1 MTIYSM
7 TGYAVATQEILSG
20 SLNIELRAVNSRYL
34 DIQLRL
40 PEEFR
45 QLEPSI
51 RELIAAQLNRGKI
64 ECRLNLSDQSNLERS
79 QHLNLPLFKKLV
91 ELNQSIKSS
100 LPEAQS
106 LSVADILNW
115 PGILANETN
124 SADYLHENCL
134 ALLEKALNDLSATR
148 KREGE
153 KLKIILID
161 RLEQIRSLITT
172 AQPHIPGLI
181 SAFEEKL
188 RSRLKEAEVNHEDER
203 IRQEISL
210 FAGKIDIDEELSRLQ
225 THLDEVERILS
236 KGGAVGKR
244 LDFMMQ
250 ELNREANTVGSK
262 SVDLEISKISIA
274 LKVLIEQMREQVQNI
289 E

>member
-1 MTIYSM
+1 MIYSM
-7 TGYAVATQEILSG
+7 TGYAVASKEILSG
-20 SLNIELRAVNSRYL
+20 SINIELRAVNSRYL
-34 DIQLRL
+34 DIQFRMSD
-40 PEEFR
+40 EFR
-45 QLEPSI
+45 SLEPAI
-51 RELIAAQLNRGKI
+51 RELLNVQLNRGKI
-64 ECRLNLSDQSNLERS
+64 ECRLNFSVRSNFEHP
-79 QHLNLPLFKKLV
+79 QQLNLPLFKKLV
-91 ELNQSIKSS
+91 ELNHAVKSS

-115 PGILANETN
+115 PGILANEMN
-124 SADYLHENCL
+124 STDSLHENSL
-134 ALLEKALNDLSATR
+134 ALLKETLNDLTATR
-148 KREGE
+148 AREGE
-153 KLKIILID
+153 KLKINVLD
-161 RLEQIRSLITT
+161 RLEQMRALIVT

-181 SAFEEKL
+181 AAFEEKL
-188 RSRLKEAEVNHEDER
+188 RNRLKEVDVNQEDER

-250 ELNREANTVGSK
+250 ELNREANTIGSK
-262 SVDLEISKISIA
+262 SVDLEISKISMS

>member
-1 MTIYSM
+1 MIYSM
-7 TGYAVATQEILSG
+7 TGYAVATKEALSG

-34 DIQLRL
+34 DIQFRM
-40 PEEFR
+40 PDEFR
-45 QLEPSI
+45 PLEPAI
-51 RELIAAQLNRGKI
+51 RELITAQLNRGKI
-64 ECRLNLSDQSNLERS
+64 ECRLNFSARSNFENP
-79 QHLNLPLFKKLV
+79 QHLNLELFKKLV

-115 PGILANETN
+115 PGILVNDTN
-124 SADYLHENCL
+124 SADC
-134 ALLEKALNDLSATR
+134 LLEYSLVLLKETLKDLTATR
-148 KREGE
+148 AREGE
-153 KLKIILID
+153 KLKIILLD
-161 RLEQIRSLITT
+161 RLEQIRTLIIT
-172 AQPHIPGLI
+172 AQPHVPGLI
-181 SAFEEKL
+181 AAFEEKL
-188 RSRLKEAEVNHEDER
+188 RNRLKEADINHEDER

-262 SVDLEISKISIA
+262 SVDLEISKISMA

>member
-1 MTIYSM
+1 MIYSM
-7 TGYAVATQEILSG
+7 TGYAVASKEILSG

-34 DIQLRL
+34 DIQFRMSD
-40 PEEFR
+40 EFR
-45 QLEPSI
+45 PLEPTI
-51 RELIAAQLNRGKI
+51 RELLTAQLNRGKI
-64 ECRLNLSDQSNLERS
+64 ECRLNFSARSNFEHP
-79 QHLNLPLFKKLV
+79 QQLNLPLFKKLV
-91 ELNQSIKSS
+91 ELNHAIKSS
-100 LPEAQS
+100 LPEAES

-124 SADYLHENCL
+124 STDSLHENSL
-134 ALLEKALNDLSATR
+134 ALMKETLNDLTATR
-148 KREGE
+148 IREGE
-153 KLKIILID
+153 KLKIILLD
-161 RLEQIRSLITT
+161 RLEQMRALIVT
-172 AQPHIPGLI
+172 AQPLIPGLI
-181 SAFEEKL
+181 AAFEEKL
-188 RSRLKEAEVNHEDER
+188 RNRLKEADVNQDDER

-250 ELNREANTVGSK
+250 ELNREANTIGSK
-262 SVDLEISKISIA
+262 SVDLEISKISMA

>member
-1 MTIYSM
+1 MIYSM
-7 TGYAVATQEILSG
+7 TGYAVASKEILSG
-20 SLNIELRAVNSRYL
+20 SINIELRAVNSRYL
-34 DIQLRL
+34 DIQFRMSD
-40 PEEFR
+40 EFR
-45 QLEPSI
+45 SLEPAI
-51 RELIAAQLNRGKI
+51 REILTAQLNRGKI
-64 ECRLNLSDQSNLERS
+64 ECRLNFSARSNFEHP
-79 QHLNLPLFKKLV
+79 QQLNLPLFKKLV
-91 ELNQSIKSS
+91 ELNHAVKSS

-124 SADYLHENCL
+124 STDSLHENSL
-134 ALLEKALNDLSATR
+134 ALLKETLNDLTATR
-148 KREGE
+148 VREGE
-153 KLKIILID
+153 KLKIILLD
-161 RLEQIRSLITT
+161 RLEQMRALLVT

-181 SAFEEKL
+181 AAFEEKL
-188 RSRLKEAEVNHEDER
+188 RNRLKEADVNQEDER

-250 ELNREANTVGSK
+250 ELNREANTIGSK
-262 SVDLEISKISIA
+262 SVNLEISKISMA